1 MKISAIQSL
10 NTQKA
15 PNNNCVTIASNPIET
30 SKTTSASALDLFG
43 VYNKAFIT
51 KTNKAGNINFKGYLG
66 DQQPAK
72 KLFWILKGNNDV
84 YEDQETYKTLYKG
97 GNTGWKKWV
106 AENPENL
113 LKRSPM
119 DAIQSIC
126 TLTKKDS
133 CFPGIPSFIPTPNYG
148 DKWGRRAN
156 YIEINPRTVAL
167 TEGDKKSEGL
177 LNVIKLLPAI
187 PPSPKSFANCVIL
200 SQLYPAAYKMND
212 GKTGH
217 SSLYTVDL
225 HSGISKNLVS
235 DKLCRD
241 GQRMGDDEQVK
252 AFNDLA
258 HLRGLK
264 TGIRMPLSSGQM
276 TVQGRPFDW
285 NKDEKAFI
293 DACCWAVDLG
303 FDSIFF
309 DSAKHVGNHEMHYYC
324 GTGSVPNFQQ
334 MQYINQQIRAK
345 TGRNDIALIGEKCDM
360 HPRNK
365 EMGLTAGNDWGR
377 ADDFNSVLHE
387 YDKQRWNDEYAAGPV
402 ISDDNDKGGLSLD
415 QRLTRVK
422 NAFNGHREAGW
433 RLPSYMQMNDL
444 FPSSPYAK
452 NTHDLM
458 EYGENKST
466 YGDVSSHYN
475 NIFDTSGK
483 SHWYRD
489 AVNNEFLNVM
499 YQ

>member
-1 MKISAIQSL
+1 MLAFKACMKVSAVNNIKHFVQKQIAQEAIRNTTIPISNQP
-10 NTQKA
+10 K
-15 PNNNCVTIASNPIET
+15 
-30 SKTTSASALDLFG
+30 TSALAIFSN
-43 VYNKAFIT
+43 YNKAFI
-51 KTNKAGNINFKGYLG
+51 NFKGYYG

-84 YEDQETYKTLYKG
+84 YEDNETKAQLYRG

-106 AENPENL
+106 NTSPEDL

-126 TLTKKDS
+126 TLNKQPS
-133 CFPGIPSFIPTPNYG
+133 CYPGIPSYIPTPNYG

-177 LNVIKLLPAI
+177 LNVMKLLPAI
-187 PPSPKSFANCVIL
+187 PPSSKSNANCIIL
-200 SQLYPAAYKMND
+200 SQLYPAMYREND
-212 GKTGH
+212 GRTGH

-225 HSGISKNLVS
+225 HSGISKNLTS
-235 DKLCRD
+235 DKLSRD
-241 GQRMGDDEQVK
+241 GQKMGDDEQVK
-252 AFNDLA
+252 AFNDMA

-264 TGIRMPLSSGQM
+264 TGIRMPLSAGQM
-276 TVQGRPFDW
+276 TVKGEPFDW
-285 NKDEKAFI
+285 NRHEKAFI

-309 DSAKHVGNHEMHYYC
+309 DSAKHVGNWDMGNYC
-324 GTGSVPNFQQ
+324 GSGSVPNFQQ
-334 MQYINQQIRAK
+334 MQYITQQIRSK
-345 TGRNDIALIGEKCDM
+345 TGRNDIALIGEKCDLN
-360 HPRNK
+360 PRFK

-377 ADDFNSVLHE
+377 ADNFESVMHE

-402 ISDDNDKGGLSLD
+402 ISDDNDRGGMTFE
-415 QRLTRVK
+415 QRLNRIK
-422 NAFNGHREAGW
+422 NAFHAYREHGW
-433 RLPSYMQMNDL
+433 KLPVYMQMHDI
-444 FPSSPYAK
+444 FPLSPYS

-458 EYGENKST
+458 ENGENRST
-466 YGDVSSHYN
+466 YGDVASHYN
-475 NIFDTSGK
+475 NIFNTSDAARR
-483 SHWYRD
+483 HRD
-489 AVNNEFLNVM
+489 AVYNEFLDTM